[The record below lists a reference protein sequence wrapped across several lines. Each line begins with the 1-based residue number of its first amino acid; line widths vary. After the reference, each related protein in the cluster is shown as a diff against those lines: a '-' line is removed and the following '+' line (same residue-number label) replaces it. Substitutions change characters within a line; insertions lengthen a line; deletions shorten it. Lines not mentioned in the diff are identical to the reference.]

1 MKGIRVG
8 AGQIGMLVLFM
19 IVGAIIGSLIGE
31 ALSPVVP
38 VMKLSKDVELGPAH
52 INLVSFSF
60 TLGLNIKLNLAGA
73 VGMLAGIFLYR
84 RF

>member
-38 VMKLSKDVELGPAH
+38 VMKLNKEVELGPAH

-60 TLGLNIKLNLAGA
+60 TVGLGIKLNLAGA
-73 VGMLAGIFLYR
+73 AGMVAGIFLYR